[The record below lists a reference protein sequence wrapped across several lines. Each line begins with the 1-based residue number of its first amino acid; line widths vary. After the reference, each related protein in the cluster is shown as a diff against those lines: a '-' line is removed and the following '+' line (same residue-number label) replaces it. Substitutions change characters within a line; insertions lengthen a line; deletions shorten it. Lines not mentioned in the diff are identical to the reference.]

1 VSNANPPK
9 KAAPPTPIGVAL
21 GAVRGWFERLSKPAR
36 VLLFST
42 TATAI
47 LLGSFFA
54 YKETH
59 EPYAV
64 LFAQLEPDDA
74 AGIVTKLKEM
84 KLAYR
89 LEGGGSTI
97 EVPESKVSDARLE
110 LASAGMP
117 RGGGVGFESFDKMRL
132 GATEFEQ
139 RVLYRRALEGEL
151 SRTIGTLSSVQSARV
166 HLVLPEKSVFVTR
179 AEPATAS
186 IVLRLRSG
194 RVLGASE
201 IAGIVHLTAA
211 SVPGLTAE
219 RIALVTTEGQMLKK
233 PRTGASEGSPSE
245 SEGDEGSQQR
255 TIETQLE
262 DRVRSM
268 LERVV
273 GPGHVDVRVAAETEP
288 ARIEHTEDHY
298 DPART
303 TLRSE
308 EISTERQ
315 GGGMEDTVAGVP
327 GAESNLP
334 IGGALPAA
342 VASAVASAVATTKGD
357 AGAPIAAPA
366 AASGMASQPFRESR
380 TRNYEVDH
388 VSEKRFVSA
397 GSLKRIAVAV
407 VLDGVPRTE
416 GGKTFLA
423 PREHA
428 EIEKLAALVRSAV
441 GANDARGDVVTVD
454 SALFE
459 PTHDAADAEP
469 LPLATSALR
478 TWRSYLPAAIAA
490 ALLVVVAGGA
500 TVWGRRRAPSI
511 PAEVVP
517 ALASAT
523 SPLQLEPKKDNRDLR
538 EAATQR
544 AAEDPATAALVLRAW
559 LGTNEGEAKPMA
571 SRN

>member
-1 VSNANPPK
+1 MSNATPPK

-21 GAVRGWFERLSKPAR
+21 ATVRGWFERLSKPAR

-42 TATAI
+42 SAIAI

-74 AGIVTKLKEM
+74 AAIVTKLKEM
-84 KLAYR
+84 KLPYR
-89 LEGGGSTI
+89 LEGGGSTV

-186 IVLRLRSG
+186 IMLRLRSG

-233 PRTGASEGSPSE
+233 PRTEGSEGSPAE
-245 SEGDEGSQQR
+245 SEGDEGSQQH
-255 TIETQLE
+255 TIQTQLE

-334 IGGALPAA
+334 MGSALPAA
-342 VASAVASAVATTKGD
+342 LASAAAATKGD
-357 AGAPIAAPA
+357 AGAPTAAAPA
-366 AASGMASQPFRESR
+366 SSVANQPFRESR

-459 PTHDAADAEP
+459 PTHDAVDAEP
-469 LPLATSALR
+469 LPIATSALR
-478 TWRSYLPAAIAA
+478 TWRSYVPAAIAA
-490 ALLVVVAGGA
+490 ALLVVVAAGA
-500 TVWGRRRAPSI
+500 TVWGRRRAPAM
-511 PAEVVP
+511 PAQVVP

-559 LGTNEGEAKPMA
+559 LGTNEGEPKPMA
-571 SRN
+571 SRS